1 MRAIGGVSLIKGV
14 GILMLLA
21 AMTLSACDD
30 QKKKTNK
37 VLATV
42 DGNEITALQLDAE
55 LQHAGGATEENSA
68 QKKTLRRQA
77 LDALIN
83 RQILLKEAVRN
94 KIDRDP
100 KLIQI
105 VERFKT
111 QAIVQAYL
119 ESKEGNLSKPS
130 KAEIDAYFEEHP
142 ELFAHRKILDV
153 EQLIIGAH
161 NFDGPLRSEMDS
173 ATSLSQMTTWL
184 KKHGIGYVRTQLTY
198 TSADMP
204 AEIVGQ
210 IKKLGKNHLFV
221 LEDGQQDS
229 LCALTELRESPISRE
244 AATAQIE
251 RYLLNKKIQEVAT
264 AEIARLRSLAKL
276 EYVDKSENLIVKDAP
291 TSSSQPEK
299 QAPPAQNRSGRH
311 ELAEIK

>member
-1 MRAIGGVSLIKGV
+1 MRAIGGASRIKGV

-21 AMTLSACDD
+21 AMTLSACGD

-55 LQHAGGATEENSA
+55 LQHVNGATEENSV
-68 QKKTLRRQA
+68 QKKTLRKQA

-130 KAEIDAYFEEHP
+130 KSEIDAYFEEHP
-142 ELFAHRKILDV
+142 ELFAHRQILDV
-153 EQLIIGAH
+153 EQLIIAAH
-161 NFDGPLRSEMDS
+161 DFDGPLRSEMDS

-184 KKHGIGYVRTQLTY
+184 KKKRVGYARTQHTY
-198 TSADMP
+198 TSADLP

-210 IKKLGKNHLFV
+210 IRKLGKNHLFV
-221 LEDGQQDS
+221 LEDGQQDL

-244 AATAQIE
+244 VATAQIE

-276 EYVDKSENLIVKDAP
+276 EYIDKSENLIVEDASP
-291 TSSSQPEK
+291 S
-299 QAPPAQNRSGRH
+299 AQNRSGRH